1 MSKNSSLQD
10 IRFHFMAHEVMLS
23 LSITAF
29 NFIIAWFIPEI
40 LHFFIIAELSF
51 LFLIMHPAMIGFD
64 IKAFERSF
72 VPTVLR
78 GLLLGFCYGYLQN
91 DIQISFLQAFNIFL
105 PLISIMFFC
114 LGFFSEFMRRRGFSD
129 WINVICTSLILYMF
143 VYLLLGEIP
152 SLIHGILFFS
162 SIALSISIR
171 LQTKNVWDAILTL
184 LFLYIISSNAA
195 SLFHLFVIVR

>member
-23 LSITAF
+23 LSITTF

-78 GLLLGFCYGYLQN
+78 GLLLGFCYVNLQN

-105 PLISIMFFC
+105 PLLSIMFFC

-129 WINVICTSLILYMF
+129 WINVICTSLILCMF
-143 VYLLLGEIP
+143 VYLLLG
-152 SLIHGILFFS
+152 
-162 SIALSISIR
+162 
-171 LQTKNVWDAILTL
+171 
-184 LFLYIISSNAA
+184 
-195 SLFHLFVIVR
+195 

>member
-78 GLLLGFCYGYLQN
+78 GLLLGFCYGNLQN

-105 PLISIMFFC
+105 PLLSIMFFC

-129 WINVICTSLILYMF
+129 WINVICTSLILCMF

-152 SLIHGILFFS
+152 GLIHGILFFS

>member
-23 LSITAF
+23 LSITTF

-78 GLLLGFCYGYLQN
+78 GLLLGFCYGNLQN

-105 PLISIMFFC
+105 PLLSMMFFC

-129 WINVICTSLILYMF
+129 WINVICTSLILCMF

-152 SLIHGILFFS
+152 GLIHGILFFS

>member
-129 WINVICTSLILYMF
+129 WINVICTSLILCMF

>member
-1 MSKNSSLQD
+1 MSKNLSLQD

-129 WINVICTSLILYMF
+129 WINVICTSLILCMF

>member
-1 MSKNSSLQD
+1 MSKISSLQE

-23 LSITAF
+23 LSLTAF
-29 NFIIAWFIPEI
+29 NFIIVWFLPQI

-105 PLISIMFFC
+105 PLISSMFFC

-129 WINVICTSLILYMF
+129 WINVICTSLILCMF
-143 VYLLLGEIP
+143 VYLLLGEFP
-152 SLIHGILFFS
+152 GLIHGILLFS

-195 SLFHLFVIVR
+195 SLFNLFVIVR